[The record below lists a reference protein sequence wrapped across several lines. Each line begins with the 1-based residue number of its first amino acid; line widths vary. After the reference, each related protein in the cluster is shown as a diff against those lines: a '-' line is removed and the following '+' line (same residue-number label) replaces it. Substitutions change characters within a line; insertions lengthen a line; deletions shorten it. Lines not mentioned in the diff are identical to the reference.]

1 MRKYLFAVSTATVLA
16 ACAHPA
22 STPAMPSAE
31 INEANRAL
39 PEYQQ
44 VITAARWQSYRCNS
58 GKTLEARYHAGEATA
73 IAQVRF
79 DQQTLTL
86 DYDGEKS
93 NTEFSAFSNDHYT
106 WTISNN
112 HIAQFYPESNGFLI
126 RRNAPKANG
135 ATAATDETL
144 FKNCMPVRS

>member
-1 MRKYLFAVSTATVLA
+1 MRKYLFAIGAATVLT
-16 ACAHPA
+16 ACAHQA
-22 STPAMPSAE
+22 STPSIPPAE
-31 INEANRAL
+31 TIHTNRAL

-44 VITAARWQSYRCNS
+44 VITGAPWQSYRCNS